1 MLWLPQMKEADKSG
15 AGLDPVEVLASHKT
29 PNVNPTQR
37 YYSLTQILK
46 WSYVSSTLMNGQMFS
61 GL

>member
-1 MLWLPQMKEADKSG
+1 MILEAKESIEKGVMLWLPQMKEADKSG

-37 YYSLTQILK
+37 YYSLTQISK
-46 WSYVSSTLMNGQMFS
+46 
-61 GL
+61 